1 MNDDWMSIPA
11 DKMTLE
17 QARNAVK
24 VLRERYLEVVNINLD
39 KEADIMDLLTKL
51 KNNKPLEIGSEMS
64 CKYKL
69 PCGICELMSK
79 GNNYEFCNIE

>member
-1 MNDDWMSIPA
+1 MDDWMSIPA

-24 VLRERYLEVVNINLD
+24 VLRERYVEVANADFN
-39 KEADIMDLLTKL
+39 KEAKIMDLQTKL
-51 KNNKPLEIGSEMS
+51 KNIESLEIRSEPA

-79 GNNYEFCNIE
+79 DRNYEFCNIE

>member
-1 MNDDWMSIPA
+1 MDDWMSIPA

-24 VLRERYLEVVNINLD
+24 VLRERYLEVVNVNFNN
-39 KEADIMDLLTKL
+39 KAEIMDLQTKL
-51 KNNKPLEIGSEMS
+51 KNNKSLEMRPDMS